1 MGRLPS
7 LRTCQASHKDGPTIS
22 KPDLLQSM
30 VKEVLKS
37 RKSPIA
43 CTEKHGEQ
51 WCFYLL
57 PAFSFHP
64 FLDMRHGSPASVI
77 HLGQTGPVMELP
89 WVFRLPHP
97 LPNAETRPGR
107 AQQSLRELRRP
118 PHFWRS
124 RWTLA
129 SSSTWP
135 PVFAWRRYPMPACP
149 WL

>member
-51 WCFYLL
+51 LFVPFAGLF
-57 PAFSFHP
+57 FS
-64 FLDMRHGSPASVI
+64 SIS
-77 HLGQTGPVMELP
+77 
-89 WVFRLPHP
+89 
-97 LPNAETRPGR
+97 
-107 AQQSLRELRRP
+107 
-118 PHFWRS
+118 
-124 RWTLA
+124 
-129 SSSTWP
+129 
-135 PVFAWRRYPMPACP
+135 
-149 WL
+149 